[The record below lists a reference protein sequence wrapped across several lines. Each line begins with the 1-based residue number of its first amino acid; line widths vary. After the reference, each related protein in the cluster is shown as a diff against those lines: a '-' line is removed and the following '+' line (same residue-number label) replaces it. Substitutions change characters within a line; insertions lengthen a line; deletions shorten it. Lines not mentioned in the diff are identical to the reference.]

1 MHLRS
6 TRPPVPVLLVL
17 ALATGASCGDGG
29 TVGDPTDAS
38 TDVLDDDPVDDPVD
52 AVADAGD
59 DASDDA
65 SDNADEPEVVDL
77 PAWPDGRYIEP
88 EEVYLRLTN
97 DDPDMLPLLVS
108 DEEFWGMGMIEGSV
122 VVPWD
127 LLPGRL
133 DEVDASRYVVVYC
146 RRGVRS
152 ESACDTLETAGYE
165 SIWVMSGGLE
175 EWIDVLGYPVVDV
188 P

>member
-1 MHLRS
+1 MHQRL
-6 TRPPVPVLLVL
+6 TRPLVPVLL
-17 ALATGASCGDGG
+17 ALFCTAGHSCGDDDTGD
-29 TVGDPTDAS
+29 DPTDAS
-38 TDVLDDDPVDDPVD
+38 TDGPVDVLSDAVDDP
-52 AVADAGD
+52 ADE
-59 DASDDA
+59 
-65 SDNADEPEVVDL
+65 ADEPEVVEL
-77 PAWPDGRYIEP
+77 PAWPDERYIEP

-108 DEEFWGMGMIEGSV
+108 DEEFWDMGMIEGSV

-127 LLPGRL
+127 LLSGRL
-133 DEVDASRYVVVYC
+133 DEVEASRYVVVYC

-152 ESACDTLETAGYE
+152 ESGYDTLETAGYTH
-165 SIWVMSGGLE
+165 IWVMSGGLE

>member
-1 MHLRS
+1 MHLRLS
-6 TRPPVPVLLVL
+6 RSLVPVLL
-17 ALATGASCGDGG
+17 ALACTAGHSCGDDD
-29 TVGDPTDAS
+29 TGDGPTDAS
-38 TDVLDDDPVDDPVD
+38 TDDPVD
-52 AVADAGD
+52 A
-59 DASDDA
+59 ASDAEDDL
-65 SDNADEPEVVDL
+65 SDEADEPDVVHL

-88 EEVYLRLTN
+88 EEVHLRLVN

-108 DEEFWGMGMIEGSV
+108 DEEFWDMGMIEGSV

-127 LLPGRL
+127 LLSGRL

-152 ESACDTLETAGYE
+152 ESAFDTLETAGYAH
-165 SIWVMSGGLE
+165 IWVMSGGLE
-175 EWIDVLGYPVVDV
+175 EWIDVLGHPVVDV